1 MKTFEVNFD
10 GLVGPTHN
18 YAGLAYGNVASMINA
33 KLTSNPKA
41 AALQGLK
48 KMKRLHDLGVKQA
61 LLPPQERPNLP
72 LLRSLGFTGTDADIL
87 QKSFDNA
94 IDLFLASY
102 SSSSMWTANAA
113 TVCPS
118 TDSQDHRV
126 HFTIS
131 NLSSHLHRAQEAPFT
146 HTLFKKIFFDPN
158 YFTIHPPL
166 FPSKT
171 LSDEGAANHN
181 RFTLQHSDPGIQLF
195 VYGHSGFRPEKT
207 EKFRY
212 PARQTLEAS
221 QAIIRLHQLHPEKT
235 LIAKQNRTAI
245 DAGVF
250 HNDVISVANENV
262 FLYHELAFEDTEQ
275 VIQSIKDKTSFPM
288 VFIKVQASELT
299 LEEAVQSY
307 LFNSQIITLPSK
319 DMILI
324 APEECKEIP
333 KAQAVI
339 ERILQ
344 EDNPITAVEYVDCRQ
359 SMQNGGGPACLRL
372 RIVLNEEE
380 IKQCHP
386 GLFLNNTLFQ
396 QLDHWINKHYRDHL
410 TLEDMKD
417 PMLLRES
424 RVALDELTKIVGLE
438 AIYPFQ
444 LYN

>member
-1 MKTFEVNFD
+1 MNTFEVNFD

-18 YAGLAYGNVASMINA
+18 YAGLAYGNVASMIHA
-33 KLTSNPKA
+33 RLISNPKT

-61 LLPPQERPNLP
+61 LLPPQERPNLL
-72 LLRSLGFTGTDADIL
+72 LLRSLGFTGTDAEIL

-94 IDLFLASY
+94 IDLFLASF

-118 TDSQDHRV
+118 ADSKDNRL

-131 NLSSHLHRAQEAPFT
+131 NLISHLHRAQEAPFT

-158 YFTIHPPL
+158 YFIVHPPL
-166 FPSKT
+166 FSSKS

-181 RFTLQHSDPGIQLF
+181 RFTLHHADPGIQLF
-195 VYGHSGFRPEKT
+195 VYGHSGIRPEKT
-207 EKFRY
+207 EHIRY

-221 QAIIRLHQLHPEKT
+221 QSIMRLHQLDPKRT
-235 LIAKQNRTAI
+235 IITKQNRTAI

-275 VIQSIKDKTSFPM
+275 VIQEIKDKIDFSLF
-288 VFIKVQASELT
+288 FIKVRASELS

-319 DMILI
+319 EMILI

-333 KAQAVI
+333 RAKAII

-344 EDNPITAVEYVDCRQ
+344 EDNPIRTVEYVDCRQ

-372 RIVLNEEE
+372 RVVLNEKE
-380 IKQCHP
+380 IQHCHQ
-386 GLFLNNTLFQ
+386 GLFLNDTLFIT
-396 QLDHWINKHYRDHL
+396 LETWIKKHYRDHL
-410 TLEDMKD
+410 TIEDMKD
-417 PMLLRES
+417 PALLHES
-424 RVALDELTKIVGLE
+424 RKALDELTKIMGLE

-444 LYN
+444 W